1 MGAPLRKSPGVPE
14 RRSRR
19 GTAPI
24 AGDRIPFQRP
34 ELPPAAAIMA
44 HFERLAGA
52 HLPCVRELAMRIEER
67 LDHRALCVPVASA
80 TAGLMAAL
88 RALCGAPDAR
98 RRLVAC
104 PSYTFA
110 ATAGA
115 IVWAG
120 FEPLFVDVE
129 AHGFGLDPASLDAAL
144 QARPGR
150 VAGILACAPFG
161 SAPAAAVR
169 EGWREVAARHG
180 TPLLIDS
187 APGFG
192 AVDDDGLAL
201 GAQGDTEVFS
211 FHAESTFAVG
221 EGGAV
226 TTPDPELA
234 ARIARTVNYGIE
246 PSSHTVTV
254 PGFNGKL
261 SELHAATGLAV
272 LDRFDGILAS
282 RRRTAARIA
291 HAADCAGLT
300 YQRGSAGSP
309 WQVFQAYA
317 PDPAARERVLAA
329 AAAGHVDARTLHDP
343 PLHHHP
349 AFASAERAASLEI
362 TEALAARSI
371 SLPLANDLTDDE
383 IDRIAAVA
391 RAAAA

>member
-1 MGAPLRKSPGVPE
+1 MGAPLRTSPGVPE

-24 AGDRIPFQRP
+24 AGDRIAFERSG
-34 ELPPAAAIMA
+34 LPPAAAITA
-44 HFERLAGA
+44 HLERAAGA
-52 HLPCVRELAMRIEER
+52 HLPCVREFAARIEER
-67 LDHRALCVPVASA
+67 LDQRALCVPVASA

-88 RALCGAPDAR
+88 RALCGEAGAR

-104 PSYTFA
+104 PSYTSA
-110 ATAGA
+110 ATACA

-144 QARPGR
+144 RARPGR
-150 VAGILACAPFG
+150 VAGILACSPFG

-169 EGWREVAARHG
+169 QGWRDVGARHG

-211 FHAESTFAVG
+211 FHATRTFAAG

-234 ARIARTVNYGIE
+234 ARIARIVNFGIE
-246 PSSHTVTV
+246 PASRTVTI
-254 PGFNGKL
+254 PGFNGRL
-261 SELHAATGLAV
+261 SELHAASGLAA
-272 LDRFDGILAS
+272 LDRFDEILAG
-282 RRRTAARIA
+282 RRRMAARIA
-291 HAADCAGLT
+291 HGADCAGLT

-309 WQVFQAYA
+309 WQVFQAFA

-343 PLHHHP
+343 PLHRHA
-349 AFASAERAASLEI
+349 AFASAERAASLQI
-362 TEALAARSI
+362 TEALASRSL